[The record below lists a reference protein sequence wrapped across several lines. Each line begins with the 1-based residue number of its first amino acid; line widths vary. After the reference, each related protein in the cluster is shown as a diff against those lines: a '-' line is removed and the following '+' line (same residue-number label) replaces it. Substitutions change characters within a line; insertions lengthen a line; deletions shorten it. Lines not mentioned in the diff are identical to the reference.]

1 MRKVILAAL
10 LIASFSAFADNY
22 KAEIHDVD
30 NIENIVE
37 IESVNPVMTLRL
49 SNGDVRLEATDTI
62 NILGEAYVIFCFTK
76 EKTLMLTNGRY
87 TVKELEALKK
97 SL

>member
-1 MRKVILAAL
+1 MRKVILVAL
-10 LIASFSAFADNY
+10 LMASFSAFADNY
-22 KAEIHDVD
+22 KAEIYDVD

-62 NILGEAYVIFCFTK
+62 NILGEAYVIFCFSK
-76 EKTLMLTNGRY
+76 EKTLKLTRGRY
-87 TVKELEALKK
+87 TIKEVEDLRKTL
-97 SL
+97 